1 MPSKKYFIVKE
12 EQDQNGG
19 MYPIKIVNT
28 SPLVFGAPIIKS
40 RTFSP
45 STVSMVTIKSTSPK
59 YEYQL
64 KLPHN
69 IIRPFVNDLYRYKY
83 YTYPSNVM
91 PRVGPG
97 IVPGV
102 AVVSSP
108 YSPRLLR
115 PNIVAVSSPSQARW
129 LRPAV
134 AAPSY
139 SVQNRQ
145 MMLPSKYGYPYSE
158 VKDVQVIVQT
168 PQFTRTVYLG
178 HANLLRVFNRMNRY
192 YVAKPVVINRVT
204 GINVPVSSVLSDL
217 GGLLRNVISERDYN
231 DIYKPIQMPNVQ

>member
-40 RTFSP
+40 RMFSP
-45 STVSMVTIKSTSPK
+45 STVSVVTIKSTSPK

-64 KLPHN
+64 KLPYN

-83 YTYPSNVM
+83 YSYPSNVM

-102 AVVSSP
+102 APTIVSSP

-115 PNIVAVSSPSQARW
+115 PNVVAVSTASPT
-129 LRPAV
+129 
-134 AAPSY
+134 Y
-139 SVQNRQ
+139 SVQSKK

-217 GGLLRNVISERDYN
+217 GGLLRNVISEQDYN
-231 DIYKPIQMPNVQ
+231 DIYKPIQMPQNLV